1 MRALVLTAILLAA
14 GPARAL
20 ELTPRAEALLDR
32 GRPYAEVTPG
42 PDGSSGVIRAAID
55 IAAPQAAVWA
65 VMTDC
70 ELAPRMVANLKSCRI
85 VERDPQG
92 RWDVREQ
99 ISKGGFIPS
108 VRSVFREDFEPP
120 DRMSF
125 HAVGGDLKLLEGEW
139 RLAPHGDE
147 VRVTYEARVAAPFS
161 VPGWIARLALRH
173 DVPAALLAL
182 RRESMAR
189 AAQATP

>member
-1 MRALVLTAILLAA
+1 VLTAILLAA

-139 RLAPHGDE
+139 RLAPHGDD